1 MNRFDTFI
9 LVAFLIL
16 LLARFVLAHNTVRSR
31 SFQIHPWALLAG
43 QRTPRG
49 KGVTL
54 LVQDRWLMGTVYG
67 QHSTGIIVIRT
78 SDGGFEELAPEDIK
92 TVRVFDP

>member
-1 MNRFDTFI
+1 MTRFDTFI
-9 LVAFLIL
+9 LLAFLIL
-16 LLARFVLAHNTVRSR
+16 LLVRFVLAYGTVRSR
-31 SFQIHPWALLAG
+31 SFQIHPWAMLAG

-54 LVQDRWLMGTVYG
+54 LVQGRWLMGTVYG
-67 QHSTGIIVIRT
+67 QHSTGTVVIRT
-78 SDGGFEELAPEDIK
+78 SDGGFEEVAPEDIK